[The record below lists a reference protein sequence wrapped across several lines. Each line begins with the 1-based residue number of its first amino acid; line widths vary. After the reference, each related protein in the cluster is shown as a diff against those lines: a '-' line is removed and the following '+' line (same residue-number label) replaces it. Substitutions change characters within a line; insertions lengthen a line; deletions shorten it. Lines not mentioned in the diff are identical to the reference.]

1 MSEQAPGSGAGRAIA
16 RRDFEA
22 IIRRAAELT
31 LADADAGD
39 LLTEDEVLRIA
50 SELGLPA
57 HHVRQALYELPAITA
72 APHWYDRWFER
83 GVVAD
88 TRAVPLRADQLRRRV
103 EDYLA
108 THEYLQ
114 VVRRRPEETVFAPAE
129 DALSRVARVFARPSS
144 RFGLAHAERVVVA
157 VHALPDQR
165 SHIRVET
172 DLQQERSRAAVSG
185 VLWGGFLGLIT
196 GGGLATGAILVATGA
211 TEAVLAA
218 GGLITSV
225 AAGLTIGVKAEA
237 SRFRARVTRVQG
249 ELAHLL
255 DRAESGQSLEPPPAP
270 WRRSLQA
277 KLFGPRS

>member
-1 MSEQAPGSGAGRAIA
+1 MSEQQATGPGRAIA

-39 LLTEDEVLRIA
+39 LLTEAEVLRIA

-72 APHWYDRWFER
+72 APRWYDRWFEG
-83 GVVAD
+83 GVITD
-88 TRAVPLRADQLRRRV
+88 TRAVPLGADQLRRRV
-103 EDYLA
+103 EDYLS

-144 RFGLAHAERVVVA
+144 RYGLAHAERVVLA
-157 VHALPDQR
+157 VHQLPEQHA
-165 SHIRVET
+165 HIRIET
-172 DLQQERSRAAVSG
+172 ALEEERSRAARSG
-185 VLWGGFLGLIT
+185 VLWGGSLGLLT
-196 GGGLATGAILVATGA
+196 GAGLATGAILASSGVV
-211 TEAVLAA
+211 EAVLAG

-225 AAGLTIGVKAEA
+225 AAGLAIGVKAEA
-237 SRFRARVTRVQG
+237 SRFRGKVERMRR
-249 ELAHLL
+249 ELAQLL

-270 WRRSLQA
+270 WRRNLQA
-277 KLFGPRS
+277 KLFGPRG

>member
-1 MSEQAPGSGAGRAIA
+1 MSESPVTGPGRAIA
-16 RRDFEA
+16 RHDFEA

-39 LLTEDEVLRIA
+39 LLTEAEVLRIA

-57 HHVRQALYELPAITA
+57 HHVRQALYELPALTA
-72 APHWYDRWFER
+72 APRWYDRWFEA

-88 TRAVPLRADQLRRRV
+88 TRTVPLQADALRRRI

-129 DALSRVARVFARPSS
+129 DALSRMARVFARPSS
-144 RFGLAHAERVVVA
+144 RFGLAHAARVVLA
-157 VHALPDQR
+157 VHPLADQR
-165 SHIRVET
+165 SHIRIET
-172 DLQQERSRAAVSG
+172 DFAEERSRAAVSG
-185 VLWGGFLGLIT
+185 VLWGGSLGLMT
-196 GGGLATGAILVATGA
+196 GGGLAVGAILVASGA
-211 TEAVLAA
+211 TEVVLAGGGLLTSLAA
-218 GGLITSV
+218 GL
-225 AAGLTIGVKAEA
+225 AIGVKAQA
-237 SRFRARVTRVQG
+237 SRFRGKVARVRG

-255 DRAESGQSLEPPPAP
+255 DRAESGQGLEPPPAP

-277 KLFGPRS
+277 KLFGSRN